1 MAAPNLDENSINCI
15 MSIIKKL
22 LLFGLLLN
30 CSFFFG
36 QDETVSAKLS
46 FESLSDTIN
55 KYMFN
60 NLPKAV
66 EASNTFI
73 LKAKK
78 GNDKK
83 KEWQGFY
90 ALGKSYERH
99 QKFNKA
105 QEQYEIA
112 LNFAQENKFE
122 EEVVGSYV
130 LGASI
135 QLGLSNASK
144 AMDILETALKLAEV
158 IESDYWEEYVL
169 QFLSYIYKISGDNQ
183 KAIEIQKKAISIYK
197 NKPIDSAFTATVK
210 NENLIQRYSQLSGS
224 FLKIEQ
230 ADSAKHYARL
240 TSKLITK
247 GDDCSERILYLT
259 RAEINFFE
267 KKYSEAKNNFLSASK
282 ICDPNFPI
290 ENLRMSGA
298 LGKVALAQENFKEA
312 IEFLQKGLDDYGVK
326 PSEEGFMDNYYKL
339 LADSYKGIGDFENA
353 NYYFEKYINSTS
365 EYDKI
370 KSEVKASTKAQE
382 IERFKKELK
391 ILEAEKKEKQNYLVY
406 VMLAASFVI
415 LFLLLFLLKFYRNK
429 KQNEVKFQELL
440 EKMKTSS
447 EENLDIIDTKD
458 EVLEEKNSSDVPEE
472 IKQQILDGLKKL
484 EKQEYFLKQDCNSY
498 NVAKKINTNTSYLS
512 KVINNHY
519 GKNFN
524 TYINDLRINYAIVRL
539 KNDVIFRSYSIQS
552 IAEEVGYKS
561 ADSFTKYFKK
571 DTGLNPSFYIK
582 EIKNIA

>member
-1 MAAPNLDENSINCI
+1 MASPNLAENSINCI
-15 MSIIKKL
+15 MRFIKKL

-30 CSFFFG
+30 WSFFFG
-36 QDETVSAKLS
+36 QDKTDSTQLS

-73 LKAKK
+73 FKAKK
-78 GNDKK
+78 ENDKK
-83 KEWQGFY
+83 KEWQGVY

-99 QKFNKA
+99 QELDKA
-105 QEQYEIA
+105 QEQYEKA
-112 LNFAQENKFE
+112 LSFAQENKFE

-144 AMDILETALKLAEV
+144 AMDILETALKLAEE

-169 QFLSYIYKISGDNQ
+169 QFLSYIHIISGDNQ
-183 KAIEIQKKAISIYK
+183 KAIEIQKNAISIYK
-197 NKPIDSAFTATVK
+197 NKPIDSAFTTTIK
-210 NENLIQRYSQLSGS
+210 NENLIQRYSQLSRS
-224 FLKIEQ
+224 FIKIEQ
-230 ADSAKHYARL
+230 ADSAKHYAKL
-240 TSKLITK
+240 ISKLIAPE
-247 GDDCSERILYLT
+247 DNCSERILYIT
-259 RAEINFFE
+259 RAEIDFFE
-267 KKYSEAKNNFLSASK
+267 KKYSEAKNNFLAASK
-282 ICDPNFPI
+282 ICDPNSPI
-290 ENLRMSGA
+290 ENLRMSGD

-312 IEFLQKGLDDYGVK
+312 IEFLQKGLDDYDVK

-365 EYDKI
+365 KYDKI

-382 IERFKKELK
+382 IEKFKNELK
-391 ILEAEKKEKQNYLVY
+391 TLEAEKQEKQNYLNY
-406 VMLAASFVI
+406 
-415 LFLLLFLLKFYRNK
+415 LFLGATLIILILLFILLRFYKTK
-429 KQNEVKFQELL
+429 KKNEVKFQALVSKIETANSP
-440 EKMKTSS
+440 E
-447 EENLDIIDTKD
+447 DIIDTKD
-458 EVLEEKNSSDVPEE
+458 EILEEKNTNDVPEE
-472 IKQQILDGLKKL
+472 VKQQILDGLKKL

-512 KVINNHY
+512 KVINSHY

>member
-1 MAAPNLDENSINCI
+1 
-15 MSIIKKL
+15 
-22 LLFGLLLN
+22 
-30 CSFFFG
+30 
-36 QDETVSAKLS
+36 
-46 FESLSDTIN
+46 
-55 KYMFN
+55 MFN
-60 NLPKAV
+60 NLPRAV

-78 GNDKK
+78 EDDKK
-83 KEWQGFY
+83 KEWQGVH

-99 QKFNKA
+99 QEFDKA
-105 QEQYEIA
+105 QEKYEKA
-112 LNFAQENKFE
+112 LNIAQENKFE
-122 EEVVGSYV
+122 EEVVGSYF

-144 AMDILETALKLAEV
+144 AMEILETALKLAEE

-169 QFLSYIYKISGDNQ
+169 QFLSYIHIISGDYQ
-183 KAIEIQKKAISIYK
+183 KSIQIQKKAILIYK
-197 NKPIDSAFTATVK
+197 NKPIDSAFTSTIK

-224 FLKIEQ
+224 FLKIEK
-230 ADSAKHYARL
+230 ADSAKHYA
-240 TSKLITK
+240 KLISSLIAK
-247 GDDCSERILYLT
+247 EDDCSERILYLT
-259 RAEINFFE
+259 QAKIDFFE
-267 KKYSEAKNNFLSASK
+267 KKYSEAKNNYLAASK
-282 ICDPNFPI
+282 ICDPNSPI
-290 ENLRMSGA
+290 DNLRMSGD
-298 LGKVALAQENFKEA
+298 LGKVALAQENYKEA
-312 IEFLQKGLDDYGVK
+312 IEYLQKGLDDYGVK

-339 LADSYKGIGDFENA
+339 LADSYKGAGNDEKAI
-353 NYYFEKYINSTS
+353 YYFEKYINSTS

-382 IERFKKELK
+382 IEKFKNELK
-391 ILEAEKKEKQNYLVY
+391 ILEAQKVEKQTYLNYLF
-406 VMLAASFVI
+406 LGASLI
-415 LFLLLFLLKFYRNK
+415 ILGLLFLLLKFYRNK
-429 KQNEVKFQELL
+429 KANEIKFQKLL
-440 EKMKTSS
+440 AKIEAAPTPD
-447 EENLDIIDTKD
+447 EIIDTKD
-458 EVLEEKNSSDVPEE
+458 EVLEETNSSDVSEE
-472 IKQQILDGLKKL
+472 IKTQILEGLKKL

-512 KVINNHY
+512 KVINSHY

-524 TYINDLRINYAIVRL
+524 TYINDLRINYTIVRL